1 MGFDKDLLYAGLKYE
16 LFSKNLRRTQI

>member
-1 MGFDKDLLYAGLKYE
+1 MGFDKNLLYEGLKHE